1 MFVAHLLAI
10 DAGTT
15 SVRAL
20 VLDEASHVLDVSAR
34 ALPQRYPRPGWVE
47 QDLDEIWSLTQQCLR
62 EVCDRHEG
70 SFAGIGITNQRETV
84 AAWNRRDG
92 RVLAP
97 AIGWQDQRT
106 ASRCAELRELGA
118 GELVRR
124 RTGLVLDPYF
134 SATKMAWLVE
144 HGVETK
150 DLALGTVDA
159 WLLWNL
165 TGGAHGGVFATDVTN
180 AARTSL
186 YDLDDGDYADELLE
200 LFGVPRHAL
209 AAIRPSC
216 GRFGT
221 VGAGGLGALGG
232 TPISAIVGDQ
242 HAALFGQRCFDPGMV
257 KVTYGT
263 GAFVLSQQGPTRP
276 TDHEGLLTTMAWDL
290 GACGPRSYALEG
302 SAFIAGSAVGWLQD
316 QLGVIEHPTELESL
330 AKGAPDAGGM
340 SFIPGFVGLGSPWWD
355 DSASGAL
362 LGITRGSGRAQLA
375 QAVIDAL
382 CFEVRAITDAMGAGP
397 GPALLALRADGGAAA
412 MDRLLERLATQ
423 SGVLVERAAN
433 LEATA
438 TGVALM
444 AGLAE
449 GVFDSLDQL
458 STRWEPERRFE
469 PAGERAPADDAY
481 HGWLRALER
490 ARSWR

>member
-1 MFVAHLLAI
+1 VFVAHLLAI

-20 VLDEASHVLDVSAR
+20 VLDETSHVLDVSAR

-47 QDLDEIWSLTQQCLR
+47 QDLDELWDLTRQSIQ

-70 SFAGIGITNQRETV
+70 PFAGIGITNQRESV

-92 RVLAP
+92 RVHAP

-106 ASRCAELRELGA
+106 GARCAELRALGA
-118 GELVRR
+118 GGLVRR

-144 HGVETK
+144 HGIETR

-165 TGGAHGGVFATDVTN
+165 TGGPHGGVFATDTTN

-186 YDLDDGDYADELLE
+186 YDLDEDDYADELLE

-216 GRFGT
+216 GRFGS
-221 VGAGGLGALGG
+221 VSAAGLEALAG
-232 TPISAIVGDQ
+232 TPISAILGDQ
-242 HAALFGQRCFDPGMV
+242 HAALFGQRCFEDGMV

-263 GAFVLSQQGPTRP
+263 GAFVLSQQGAARP
-276 TDHEGLLTTMAWDL
+276 AEHDGLLTTMAWDL
-290 GACGPRSYALEG
+290 GGHGSRSYALEG
-302 SAFIAGSAVGWLQD
+302 SAFIAGAAIGWLQD
-316 QLGVIEHPTELESL
+316 QLGVIEDPTELEAL

-382 CFEVRAITDAMGAGP
+382 CFEVRAITDAMGAGAS
-397 GPALLALRADGGAAA
+397 PALLSLRADGGAAA
-412 MDRLLERLATQ
+412 MASLLERQATQ
-423 SGVLVERAAN
+423 SGMLVERGTN

-438 TGVALM
+438 TGAALM

-449 GVFDSLDQL
+449 DVFDSLDQL
-458 STRWEPERRFE
+458 GTLWEAERRFE
-469 PAGERAPADDAY
+469 PSGDRSAADDAY
-481 HGWLRALER
+481 RVWLQALER